1 VLVVAQKA
9 VSKSEGRL
17 LSLGEVEPGE
27 RAREIAAA
35 HGKDP
40 RLVQVVLDE
49 SAELVRAERGVLICR
64 THHGFVCANAGVDQ
78 SNAPASGEVVLL
90 PEDPDTSARRLR
102 AGIAEARGIR
112 PAVLITDSFGRAW
125 RLGEVDVAIGAA
137 GLFPLDDWAGRRDA
151 AGRELRVT
159 TIAVADAIASAAD
172 LARAKDSSEPAVLVR
187 GLERLVMSE
196 DGPGAASLR
205 RPPRDD
211 LFQ

>member
-1 VLVVAQKA
+1 MLVVAQKA

-90 PEDPDTSARRLR
+90 PEDPGRVGAATPRGDRRSPRRPARR
-102 AGIAEARGIR
+102 
-112 PAVLITDSFGRAW
+112 PDH
-125 RLGEVDVAIGAA
+125 
-137 GLFPLDDWAGRRDA
+137 
-151 AGRELRVT
+151 
-159 TIAVADAIASAAD
+159 
-172 LARAKDSSEPAVLVR
+172 
-187 GLERLVMSE
+187 
-196 DGPGAASLR
+196 
-205 RPPRDD
+205 
-211 LFQ
+211 